1 MDFLEIIKNFGF
13 PIACVIACGIFIYK
27 LVVRSLDEAKEREKD
42 LHGLIISNTSEL
54 SKIADTIK
62 DSNEVNKELSE
73 TNRMLV
79 DKMEDK
85 LVDIDSNVE
94 KILDKL
100 S

>member
-1 MDFLEIIKNFGF
+1 MDWMQVLQNFGF
-13 PIACVIACGIFIYK
+13 PIFCVIACGIFIYK
-27 LVVRSLDEAKEREKD
+27 LVQRDKDEAKEREDK
-42 LHGLIISNTSEL
+42 LYEMQTANTIQL
-54 SKIADTIK
+54 SRIADTIST
-62 DSNEVNKELSE
+62 SNEVNKEISE

-100 S
+100 N